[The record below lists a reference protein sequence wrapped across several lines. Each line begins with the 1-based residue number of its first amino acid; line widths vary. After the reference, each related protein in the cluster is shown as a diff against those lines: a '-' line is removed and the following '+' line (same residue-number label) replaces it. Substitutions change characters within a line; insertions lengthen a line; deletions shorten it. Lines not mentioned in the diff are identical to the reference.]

1 MPTYDLVCP
10 ACQTTRS
17 VVTTVADRP
26 QSPPC
31 PQCQTPMER
40 CYQPV
45 GFALKG
51 TGWTP
56 KGGAQ

>member
-1 MPTYDLVCP
+1 
-10 ACQTTRS
+10 
-17 VVTTVADRP
+17 VTTVADRP

-40 CYQPV
+40 CYQPL